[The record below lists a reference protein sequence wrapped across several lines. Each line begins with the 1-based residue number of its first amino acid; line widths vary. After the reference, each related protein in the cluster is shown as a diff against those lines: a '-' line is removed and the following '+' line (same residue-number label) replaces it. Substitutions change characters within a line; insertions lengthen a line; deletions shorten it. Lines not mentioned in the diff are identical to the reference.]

1 MVDFV
6 RKYPATLSLIVVNG
20 IVFLWMYLMVG
31 TLEEPAW
38 TLNSLQH
45 GALFNPYTLKDEWY
59 RILTSMFM
67 HGHLLHLAVN
77 MSALL
82 FTGSELEEVVGTS
95 KFLWVYF
102 ITGIAASFSSL
113 YWNLF
118 TIGVGASGALFGLFG
133 FSIVLHIYYNR
144 QQRLPITPVLVS
156 FTVFLIV
163 NTIFSQALNGDHAAH
178 FGGLAAG
185 VALALFSLFLT
196 KSFHRIAVEYAFLIL
211 LILLFFAMPRYQVR
225 YFDFYQQVLV
235 AEDSANSIFDKKN
248 ISDEAFANAFKKN
261 TLQWDSALTSLN
273 AQSYIPGELQ
283 SDTFKLR
290 RYLNLRRL
298 ENIFRV
304 SMIERESY
312 IYLDS
317 IERMQDSVK
326 HYISLD
332 YALSV
337 AHVRVKKEEPEPDE
351 TPPMEMTKVW
361 YDHNWE
367 EIPGPP
373 ASYYRIGFR
382 DSLGRWQGAVRDYY
396 ISGAIQ
402 MKGTYK
408 DDKRDGVFLYYSD
421 HNTYTSAGRYRNN
434 RSIGKW
440 ETYHTNGRLAS
451 EVYYTDRYFLKNLWD
466 STGHQWVKDGEGK
479 EIQRYP
485 NGIVAAE
492 GAYRD
497 GYKEGYWYGRHENGE
512 MYFEESYHQGRLVHG
527 RSRSL
532 KGESVVYDATSEYPL
547 PEGGY
552 KKLNA
557 YLREEAG
564 KVNSTRKGTVRLSF
578 RVTTDKVLADI
589 EVESSVSPE
598 LDEKAKEILR
608 NGPAWIPAR
617 EHGQKA
623 VEGYSVV
630 SIDF

>member
-1 MVDFV
+1 MVAFI
-6 RKYPATLSLIVVNG
+6 RKYPATLGLIVVNTA
-20 IVFLWMYLMVG
+20 VFLWMYLQTG
-31 TLEEPAW
+31 TLDQSEW
-38 TLNSLQH
+38 MLHSLEH

-77 MSALL
+77 MSVLL
-82 FTGSELEEVVGTS
+82 LAGSELEEHVGTG

-102 ITGIAASFSSL
+102 ITGIAAAFSSL

-118 TIGVGASGALFGLFG
+118 TVGVGASGALFGLFG
-133 FSIVLHIYYNR
+133 FSLVLHIYQNR
-144 QQRLPITPVLVS
+144 QEKTSVMPVLVS
-156 FTVFLIV
+156 FMVFLVVNTVF
-163 NTIFSQALNGDHAAH
+163 SEALNGDHAAH
-178 FGGLAAG
+178 FGGLISG
-185 VALALFSLFLT
+185 IILAFLT
-196 KSFHRIAVEYAFLIL
+196 LILTRSFHKIAVEYACIGILIAV
-211 LILLFFAMPRYQVR
+211 FFMMPRYQVR

-248 ISDEAFANAFKKN
+248 ISDEAFANAFKEN
-261 TLQWDSALTSLN
+261 NVLWDSALQTLN
-273 AQSYIPGELQ
+273 TQEYIPALLQ

-290 RYLNLRRL
+290 RYLSLRRQ

-304 SMIERESY
+304 NMIERESY

-317 IERMQDSVK
+317 IELMQDSLK
-326 HYISLD
+326 HYLSLD
-332 YALSV
+332 YPLSM
-337 AHVRVKKEEPEPDE
+337 AHVRVKEDEPETDE
-351 TPPMEMTKVW
+351 KPPMEMTRVW

-373 ASYYRIGFR
+373 ASYYRMGFR

-396 ISGAIQ
+396 AGGAIQ
-402 MKGTYK
+402 MKGSYK
-408 DDKRDGVFLYYSD
+408 DDNRDGVFLYYSD
-421 HNTYTSAGRYRNN
+421 HNTYTSAGRYKNN
-434 RSIGKW
+434 RSVGKW
-440 ETYHTNGRLAS
+440 ETYHDNGRLAS

-466 STGHQWVKDGEGK
+466 SAGHQWVKDGEGR
-479 EIQRYP
+479 EIKRYA
-485 NGIVAAE
+485 NGVVAAE
-492 GAYRD
+492 GEYKD

-512 MYFEESYHQGRLVHG
+512 MYFEENYHLGRLING

-532 KGESVVYDATSEYPL
+532 KGERAVYDATSEYPL

-557 YLREEAG
+557 YFQEETS
-564 KVNSTRKGTVRLSF
+564 KINSMLKGTVRLSF

-589 EVESSVSPE
+589 EVESSLSPE

-608 NGPAWIPAR
+608 NGPTWIPAR

>member
-1 MVDFV
+1 MVDFI
-6 RKYPATLSLIVVNG
+6 RKYPATLSLIVVNMA
-20 IVFLWMYLMVG
+20 VFLWMYLQTG
-31 TLEEPAW
+31 TLDEPTW
-38 TLNSLQH
+38 LLHSLQH
-45 GALFNPYTLKDEWY
+45 GALFNPYTLKNEWY

-82 FTGSELEEVVGTS
+82 FTGSELEEVVGTA
-95 KFLWVYF
+95 KFLWIYF
-102 ITGIAASFSSL
+102 ITGIAAAFSSL

-118 TIGVGASGALFGLFG
+118 TVGVGASGALFGLFG
-133 FSIVLHIYYNR
+133 FSIVVHIYYSR
-144 QQRLPITPVLVS
+144 QQKLPIMPVLVS
-156 FTVFLIV
+156 FIVFLVV

-178 FGGLAAG
+178 FGGLLTG
-185 VALALFSLFLT
+185 IVLAFFTIIIS
-196 KSFHRIAVEYAFLIL
+196 KSFHKVAVEYIAAAL
-211 LILLFFAMPRYQVR
+211 LLLVFFAMPRYQVH
-225 YFDFYQQVLV
+225 YFDFYQQVLA
-235 AEDSANSIFDKKN
+235 AEDSTNSIFDKKN
-248 ISDEAFANAFKKN
+248 LSDEAFANAFKEN
-261 TLQWDSALTSLN
+261 TMLWDSALASLN
-273 AQSYIPGELQ
+273 GQSYIPEALQ

-298 ENIFRV
+298 EGIFRV

-312 IYLDS
+312 VYLDS
-317 IERMQDSVK
+317 IELMQDSLQQ
-326 HYISLD
+326 YISLD
-332 YALSV
+332 YPLSM
-337 AHVRVKKEEPEPDE
+337 AHVRVKKEEPEPDKA
-351 TPPMEMTKVW
+351 PPMEMIKVW

-373 ASYYRIGFR
+373 ASYYRIGAR
-382 DSLGRWQGAVRDYY
+382 DSLGRWQGAVRDFY

-408 DDKRDGVFLYYSD
+408 DDKRDGVFIYYSD
-421 HNTYTSAGRYRNN
+421 HKTYTSAGRYRNN

-440 ETYHTNGRLAS
+440 ETYHNNGRLAS
-451 EVYYTDRYFLKNLWD
+451 EVYYTDRYFLKSLWD
-466 STGHQWVKDGEGK
+466 SAGHQWVKDGAGR
-479 EIQRYP
+479 EIQRYA
-485 NGIVAAE
+485 NGVVAAE
-492 GAYRD
+492 GEYRD
-497 GYKEGYWYGRHENGE
+497 GYKEGYWYGRHENGD
-512 MYFEESYHQGRLVHG
+512 MYYEENYHQGRLVHG

-532 KGESVVYDATSEYPL
+532 KGESVVYDASSEYPL

-564 KVNSTRKGTVRLSF
+564 KINSSVKGTVRLSF

-623 VEGYSVV
+623 VEGYSAV

>member
-1 MVDFV
+1 MVNFI
-6 RKYPATLSLIVVNG
+6 RKYPATLSLVVVNIVV
-20 IVFLWMYLMVG
+20 FLGMYLQTG
-31 TLEEPAW
+31 TLEEPTW
-38 TLNSLQH
+38 TLHSLQQ

-59 RILTSMFM
+59 RILTAMFM

-82 FTGSELEEVVGTS
+82 FTGSQLEEVVGTG

-102 ITGIAASFSSL
+102 ITGIAAAFSSL

-133 FSIVLHIYYNR
+133 FSIVLHIYYKR
-144 QQRLPITPVLVS
+144 QQKLPIMPVLVS
-156 FTVFLIV
+156 FTVFLVV
-163 NTIFSQALNGDHAAH
+163 NTIFSQALHGDHAAH
-178 FGGLAAG
+178 FGGLIAG
-185 VALALFSLFLT
+185 IALALFT
-196 KSFHRIAVEYAFLIL
+196 QIVTRSFHKIVVEYIAVVL
-211 LILLFFAMPRYQVR
+211 LVVLFFVMPRYQVR

-248 ISDEAFANAFKKN
+248 LSDEAFAQAFKEN
-261 TLQWDSALTSLN
+261 TLLWDSALASL
-273 AQSYIPGELQ
+273 QSQAYIPEALQ

-317 IERMQDSVK
+317 IELMQDSLQ
-326 HYISLD
+326 HYLSLD
-332 YALSV
+332 YPLSL

-351 TPPMEMTKVW
+351 APPVEMIKVW

-367 EIPGPP
+367 EVPGPP
-373 ASYYRIGFR
+373 ASYYRIGAR
-382 DSLGRWQGAVRDYY
+382 DSLGRWQGAVRDFY

-408 DDKRDGVFLYYSD
+408 DDKRDGVFIYYSD
-421 HNTYTSAGRYRNN
+421 HKTYTSAGRYRNN

-466 STGHQWVKDGEGK
+466 SAGHQWVKDGEGR
-479 EIQRYP
+479 EIQRYA
-485 NGIVAAE
+485 NGVVAAE
-492 GAYRD
+492 GEYRD
-497 GYKEGYWYGRHENGE
+497 GYKEGYWYGRHENGD
-512 MYFEESYHQGRLVHG
+512 MYYEENYHQGRLVHG

-532 KGESVVYDATSEYPL
+532 KGEIVVYDASSEYPL

-552 KKLNA
+552 KKLNG

-564 KVNSTRKGTVRLSF
+564 KINSPVKGTVRLSF

-589 EVESSVSPE
+589 EVESSLSPE

-608 NGPAWIPAR
+608 NGPAWIPAK
-617 EHGQKA
+617 EHGQKP
-623 VEGYSVV
+623 VEGYSAV

>member
-1 MVDFV
+1 MVDFI
-6 RKYPATLSLIVVNG
+6 RKYSATLSIVVANLL
-20 IVFLWMYLMVG
+20 VFLWTYLQTG
-31 TLEEPAW
+31 TLEGSPW
-38 TLNSLQH
+38 MQYSLEH

-67 HGHLLHLAVN
+67 HGYLLHLAVN
-77 MSALL
+77 MSVLL
-82 FTGSELEEVVGTS
+82 LVGAELEEQIGS
-95 KFLWVYF
+95 AKFLWVYF
-102 ITGIAASFSSL
+102 ITGIVAAFSSL

-118 TIGVGASGALFGLFG
+118 TVGVGASGAVFGVFG
-133 FSIVLHIYYNR
+133 FSLVLHIYQSR
-144 QQRLPITPVLVS
+144 QEKASVMPVLIG
-156 FTVFLIV
+156 FTVFLLV
-163 NTIFSQALNGDHAAH
+163 NTFFSEALNGDHAAH
-178 FGGLAAG
+178 FGGLVAG
-185 VALALFSLFLT
+185 IVLAFSSLILT
-196 KSFHRIAVEYAFLIL
+196 KSFHKVAVEYIFIVL
-211 LILLFFAMPRYQVR
+211 LIVIFFAMPRYQVR

-235 AEDSANSIFDKKN
+235 AEDSANSIFDKRDL
-248 ISDEAFANAFKKN
+248 SDEAFANAFKKN
-261 TLQWDSALTSLN
+261 TMLWDSALTSLN
-273 AQSYIPGELQ
+273 TQPYIPEPLQ

-290 RYLNLRRL
+290 RYLNLRRF
-298 ENIFRV
+298 ENIYRV
-304 SMIERESY
+304 AMIERESY

-317 IERMQDSVK
+317 IELMQDSVK

-332 YALSV
+332 HPLSM
-337 AHVRVKKEEPEPDE
+337 AHVRVKKEEPEPDAAS
-351 TPPMEMTKVW
+351 PMEMTKVW
-361 YDHNWE
+361 YDRNWE

-396 ISGAIQ
+396 INGAIQ

-434 RSIGKW
+434 RSVGKW

-466 STGHQWVKDGEGK
+466 SAGHQWVKDGEGK
-479 EIQRYP
+479 EIQRYA
-485 NGIVAAE
+485 NGVVAAE
-492 GAYRD
+492 GEYSD
-497 GYKEGYWYGRHENGE
+497 GYKEGYWYGRHENGD
-512 MYFEESYHQGRLVHG
+512 MYYEENYHQGRLIHG

-532 KGESVVYDATSEYPL
+532 KGESAVYDASSEYPL

-564 KVNSTRKGTVRLSF
+564 KINSTLKGTVRLSF

-589 EVESSVSPE
+589 EVENSLSPE

-608 NGPAWIPAR
+608 RGPAWIPAR

-630 SIDF
+630 AIDF